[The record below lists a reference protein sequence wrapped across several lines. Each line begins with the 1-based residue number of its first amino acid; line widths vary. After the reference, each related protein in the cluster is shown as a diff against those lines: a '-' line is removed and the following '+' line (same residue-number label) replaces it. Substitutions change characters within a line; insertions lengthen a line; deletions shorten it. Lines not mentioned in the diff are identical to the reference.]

1 MHALEQVFAEIL
13 AGGLQRKSI
22 KSCSR
27 WASMYRVAG
36 GQTNPGLW
44 NYNLHPWSREMHDSE
59 ATFNVGMKSAQMA
72 YTETLLN
79 RTFFKM
85 DIEGVNCLYVFPNK
99 TPDASDFS
107 ASRFDPSLE
116 LSPHLRSL
124 FSDVKNVGHKRAGPA
139 NLWIRGSKSRP
150 QLKSIDPAFIC
161 LDEVDEMHQENIQL
175 ALRRTDGQLV
185 SQVWAIS
192 TPTIPEYG
200 IHKMI
205 LQTSQESWF
214 FQCPC
219 CWKEITLT
227 FPECLVVTADD
238 LLDPKLKD
246 SYVKCPLCD
255 KKIEH
260 EDKVKSQNETG
271 RWIPQVDDFDPER
284 RGFYINQLSSC
295 VKTPD
300 KIAITAVEAETNP
313 AAEQELWNSIAGL
326 PHVVAG
332 AQIEDHHIDACR
344 TTERRMTDPVPGY
357 KLRTMG
363 VDVGKWLHY
372 EIDGWAIPKMGPDI
386 NMIAKAEVLQVG
398 RVKRFDELATLFRE
412 FNVNFMVIDKQP
424 EERMVYELC
433 CQFWGRIKR
442 CHYARGMGAKK
453 MTVATADDEHLVSV
467 SRTFW
472 LDTSLGRIRSGRMRF
487 PRDLPEEYCKHVK
500 NLIKKYEEDSGGDDV
515 SKYIKRGDD
524 HYAHARNYCEM
535 ALPLAASMVT
545 NQNIRSFL

>member
-1 MHALEQVFAEIL
+1 MHDLEKVFAEIV

-27 WASMYRVAG
+27 WASTYRVAG
-36 GQTNPGLW
+36 GQTNPGFW
-44 NYNLHPWSREMHDSE
+44 NYRLHPWSRAMHDANE
-59 ATFNVGMKSAQMA
+59 NFCVGMKSAQMA

-99 TPDASDFS
+99 NPDASDFS
-107 ASRFDPSLE
+107 ASRFDPALE
-116 LSPHLRSL
+116 LSPHLRNL

-139 NLWIRGSKSRP
+139 NLWIRGSKSRIG
-150 QLKSIDPAFIC
+150 LKSIDPSFVG

-175 ALRRTDGQLV
+175 ALRRTDGQLH

-192 TPTIPEYG
+192 TPTIPEFG
-200 IHKMI
+200 IHKMF

-214 FQCPC
+214 FTCPN
-219 CWKEITLT
+219 CWKEITLVY
-227 FPECLVVTADD
+227 PECFVLMGEH
-238 LLDPKLKD
+238 LLDPKLSD
-246 SYVKCPLCD
+246 SYIKCPLCD
-255 KKIEH
+255 KKVEH

-271 RWIPQVDDFDPER
+271 RWIPQVDEYDTQR
-284 RGFYINQLSSC
+284 RGFYINQFASC

-300 KIAITAVEAETNP
+300 KIAVTAIEADTNP

-332 AQIEDHHIDACR
+332 AQIEDHHIDQCMG
-344 TTERRMTDPVPGY
+344 TRRVADKIPPY
-357 KLRTMG
+357 KMKTIG

-372 EIDGWAIPKMGPDI
+372 EIGGWSFPKMGPDL
-386 NMIAKAEVLQVG
+386 NMIANMEVLQVG
-398 RVKRFDELATLFRE
+398 KVEKFHELEQLMRE
-412 FNVNFMVIDKQP
+412 FQINFMVIDKQP
-424 EERMVYELC
+424 EERAVYELC
-433 CQFWGRIKR
+433 CKFWGRAKR
-442 CHYARGMGAKK
+442 CHYARGIGSKK
-453 MTVATADDEHLVSV
+453 MVVAANDDEHLVSV

-472 LDTSLGRIRSGRMRF
+472 LDASLGRVRAGRMRL
-487 PRDLPEEYCKHVK
+487 PIDIPQEYRDHLK

-515 SKYIKRGDD
+515 SKYIKRGPD
-524 HYAHARNYCEM
+524 HYAHAHNYNEM
-535 ALPLAASMVT
+535 ALPLAAAIAT